1 MSLLTFWVIFGGN
14 SRQNDKILFSYY
26 CLYWWSAMRSLCSWS
41 LVLCLSLLASGCS
54 LLEVKLESGI
64 EPLPQ
69 EQLSMRVFTREYAS
83 SFFAGVEQSADLI
96 LQRSDDLQIKSNA
109 LMWKINAEQTLGQTI
124 FQVSPLAAMIDT
136 WAFTAQMAQFF
147 ESGNGKALFGEQ
159 TQLAANTSQQLLADY
174 ERRMQGLMS
183 KADFDANQQFIREY
197 AMAHPLF
204 DVSFPRV
211 SAFNDWLS
219 FRKIGEFD
227 AVTTFGSVPEVMSD
241 MSDRMAML
249 ASQTPKLLGWK
260 AELFALHSNI
270 NSKEVQQTLKDI
282 SETSAKFQKLM
293 NESPQL
299 MSELAVDLR
308 RELTPLLAQLDAS
321 AERNLAQLSVE
332 RLALEKMVERER
344 IALEQMVDRE
354 RQAVTKEAD
363 ALVQRTVTQVF
374 EELTG
379 VIKSLILYIVLFLL
393 VVFFAPLGLGV
404 WLGKRIGLKQASM
417 TKQ

>member
-1 MSLLTFWVIFGGN
+1 
-14 SRQNDKILFSYY
+14 
-26 CLYWWSAMRSLCSWS
+26 MRSLSSWG
-41 LVLCLSLLASGCS
+41 LVLCLSLLVSGCS

-124 FQVSPLAAMIDT
+124 FQVSPVAAMIDT

-183 KADFDANQQFIREY
+183 KADFTANQQFIREY

>member
-1 MSLLTFWVIFGGN
+1 
-14 SRQNDKILFSYY
+14 
-26 CLYWWSAMRSLCSWS
+26 MRSLCSWS

-96 LQRSDDLQIKSNA
+96 LQRSDDLQIQSNA

-124 FQVSPLAAMIDT
+124 FQVSPVAAMIDT

-183 KADFDANQQFIREY
+183 KADFTANQQFIREY

>member
-1 MSLLTFWVIFGGN
+1 
-14 SRQNDKILFSYY
+14 
-26 CLYWWSAMRSLCSWS
+26 MRSLSSWG
-41 LVLCLSLLASGCS
+41 LVLCLSLLVSGCS

-96 LQRSDDLQIKSNA
+96 LLRSDDLQSKSNA

-124 FQVSPLAAMIDT
+124 FQVSPVAAMIDT

-183 KADFDANQQFIREY
+183 KADFTANQQFIREY

-204 DVSFPRV
+204 DISFPRV

-308 RELTPLLAQLDAS
+308 RELTPLLVQLDAS

-417 TKQ
+417 TKS

>member
-1 MSLLTFWVIFGGN
+1 
-14 SRQNDKILFSYY
+14 
-26 CLYWWSAMRSLCSWS
+26 MRSLSSWG
-41 LVLCLSLLASGCS
+41 LVLCLSLLVSGCS

-96 LQRSDDLQIKSNA
+96 LLRSDDLQSKSNA

-124 FQVSPLAAMIDT
+124 FQVSPVAAMIDT

-147 ESGNGKALFGEQ
+147 DSGNGKALFGEQ

-183 KADFDANQQFIREY
+183 KADFTANQQFIREY

-308 RELTPLLAQLDAS
+308 RELTPLLVQLDAS

-374 EELTG
+374 EEITG

>member
-1 MSLLTFWVIFGGN
+1 
-14 SRQNDKILFSYY
+14 
-26 CLYWWSAMRSLCSWS
+26 MRSLSSWG
-41 LVLCLSLLASGCS
+41 LVLCLSLLVSGCS

-96 LQRSDDLQIKSNA
+96 LLRSDDLQSKSNA

-124 FQVSPLAAMIDT
+124 FQVSPVAAMIDT

-147 ESGNGKALFGEQ
+147 DSGNGNALFGEQ

-183 KADFDANQQFIREY
+183 KADFTANQQFIREY

-204 DVSFPRV
+204 DISFPRV

-308 RELTPLLAQLDAS
+308 RELTPLLVQLDAS

-374 EELTG
+374 EEITG